1 MDGKDERQFQE
12 LGESY
17 KKLGNFFGEA
27 LSDGIRGSLD
37 GNDAAAGEL
46 SDALLENQAKIYAEI
61 ARVQEENERAQEEK
75 LQREYQKRLSKAKTY
90 QQAETVRQNEMFR
103 LQKKANAEYIEELKE
118 FLKQIETEI
127 EAQKDKI
134 EEAFNQIATKATK
147 SLSELEK
154 AKQNMADKMQDY
166 GGIFETKHVVFRNA
180 GPGGTPI
187 HYEDTILDL
196 AEKRSELEN
205 YAELLESV
213 KALDEI
219 PDGLFSVIRKLSVP
233 DAIRY
238 QEELLKMSEAE
249 RAGYVADWEAISEL
263 AEETSAWVYADETKQ
278 VLDGIEQELS
288 EWYGTIPQGFL
299 VEGELS
305 AELFGQGFMSKME
318 ALRQDI
324 ENAVLSVLPSGMSVA
339 EAETDRQDGAKEF
352 SSSVTYILNSA
363 GETVA
368 EQLRSARSH
377 ADIVK
382 MRGGL

>member
-1 MDGKDERQFQE
+1 MDGKDERQIQE
-12 LGESY
+12 LSQSY
-17 KKLGNFFGEA
+17 KKLGEFFGEA

-37 GNDAAAGEL
+37 GTDAAAGEL

-61 ARVQEENERAQEEK
+61 ARVQEETERSQEEK

-166 GGIFETKHVVFRNA
+166 GGIFETKHVIFRNA

-187 HYEDTILDL
+187 HYDDTILDL

-263 AEETSAWVYADETKQ
+263 AEETSAWIYADETKQ

-318 ALRQDI
+318 ALRQEI
-324 ENAVLSVLPSGMSVA
+324 ENAVLSVLPSDVSIA

>member
-1 MDGKDERQFQE
+1 MDGKDERQIQE
-12 LGESY
+12 LSQSY
-17 KKLGNFFGEA
+17 KKLGEFFGEA

-37 GNDAAAGEL
+37 GTDAAAGEL

-134 EEAFNQIATKATK
+134 EEAFNQIATKAAK

-166 GGIFETKHVVFRNA
+166 GGIFETKHVIFRNA

-187 HYEDTILDL
+187 HYDDTILDL

-249 RAGYVADWEAISEL
+249 RAGYVADWEAISDL
-263 AEETSAWVYADETKQ
+263 AEETSAWLYADETKQ

-318 ALRQDI
+318 ALRQEI
-324 ENAVLSVLPSGMSVA
+324 ENAVLSVLPSDMSIA